1 MKILLINQVFVS
13 PNEPGHTRHF
23 EMAKYLQKFGDEL
36 VIVASDLNYQTGERT
51 INHKGLVAE
60 QEIDGVRILR
70 TYMYPAI
77 HRSYFWRILSFF
89 SFMFSSIFAA
99 MKVKDVDMIMGTS
112 PPIFQAFSAW
122 VVSFLRR
129 KPFLLEVRDL
139 WPEFI
144 VSMGVFNNPILIKL
158 ARMLEMFLYR
168 RATHIL
174 VNSPAYI
181 DYIESKGIA
190 AAKITFIPYGADI
203 SMFHPDVKPS
213 QIREELNLQNK
224 FVVLY
229 TGAMGQAN
237 DIYTILRAAD
247 RLRDQENIS
256 IVLFGD
262 GKERQNLQAE
272 TQRLGLTNLVFAGV
286 RPKHQIPSIV
296 ASADVCLAILQDI
309 PMFRTT
315 YPNKVF
321 DYMAAGKA
329 TILVID
335 GVIRSIIEDSQGG
348 VYVPPGDDQR
358 LAQTILDLTKNPDV
372 LKTMGENARAYLLK
386 NLDREKMLDQ
396 SRTLFQKLVKE
407 S

>member
-174 VNSPAYI
+174 VNSPAYK
-181 DYIESKGIA
+181 DYIESKGIS

-203 SMFHPDVKPS
+203 SMFHPDVRPS

-262 GKERQNLQAE
+262 GKERRNLQAE
-272 TQRLGLTNLVFAGV
+272 TQRLGLTNLFFAGV

-296 ASADVCLAILQDI
+296 SSADVCLAILQDI

-372 LKTMGENARAYLLK
+372 LKTMGENAQAYLLK